1 MGCETA
7 EWIYKP
13 GKQITIVEIASDIL
27 NKMTKIPRERMLSRL
42 QEKQIKILTET
53 RLLSFENN
61 TALLERKDD
70 TKITIAAD
78 NLIVSIG
85 SEPENN
91 LLPELEKRIDQI
103 IVIGDAKSPG
113 NLGSGLRDATEAALA
128 I

>member
-1 MGCETA
+1 
-7 EWIYKP
+7 
-13 GKQITIVEIASDIL
+13 
-27 NKMTKIPRERMLSRL
+27 MLSRL